1 MAMPEDVQLVCCLS
15 GDTLFSSCTSVEA
28 VASTETAKQRTPLAR
43 VHYYKMKN
51 LFQRNSYS

>member
-1 MAMPEDVQLVCCLS
+1 MPEDVQLVCCVS

-43 VHYYKMKN
+43 VHYYKMET
-51 LFQRNSYS
+51 LFQRNSYT